1 VRVVVIGTGLA
12 GLTATALLSKAG
24 HTVTALE
31 QHEQIGGVTA
41 TLERGGYRWDWGQM
55 LVPDF
60 GPGEPARQILEE
72 LGVSDEVRAVNGYRE
87 NYFPDLRIQHPPGVS

>member
-1 VRVVVIGTGLA
+1 MGLA

-24 HTVTALE
+24 HAVTALE

-41 TLERGGYRWDWGQM
+41 SLEKRGYRWDWGQM

-60 GPGEPARQILEE
+60 G
-72 LGVSDEVRAVNGYRE
+72 RAN
-87 NYFPDLRIQHPPGVS
+87 PPGRSSTSWACRMRYTP